1 MDDLIFNIF
10 PNEQYMDLTLYQYGW
25 ERCKPS
31 HSFGPVI
38 RNHYLFHYVFSG
50 KGLLYSTDSS
60 GLTHKYTISANHGF
74 LISPRQ
80 INTYVADEKN
90 PWEYAWIEFDGLK
103 AKECLD
109 NAGLTIDAPIYRTT
123 DKKSLP
129 LLETELM
136 TIAKSQNTQSSLY
149 QIGHLYLFLDLLV
162 KSSFSYNDL
171 SAGRVKDFYIREA
184 ITFIEQN
191 YMNSI
196 SIEDI
201 AQFCNLNRSYLGK
214 LFKET
219 VNKTPQQFLIY
230 YRMNQAAELLRF
242 SDMSINEIGKSV
254 GYQNQLHF
262 SRAFKNVYG
271 ESPSQ
276 WRKKNRRFGSNNLKK

>member
-1 MDDLIFNIF
+1 M
-10 PNEQYMDLTLYQYGW
+10 
-25 ERCKPS
+25 
-31 HSFGPVI
+31 
-38 RNHYLFHYVFSG
+38 
-50 KGLLYSTDSS
+50 
-60 GLTHKYTISANHGF
+60 
-74 LISPRQ
+74 
-80 INTYVADEKN
+80 
-90 PWEYAWIEFDGLK
+90 K

-171 SAGRVKDFYIREA
+171 SAGKVKDFYIREA

-262 SRAFKNVYG
+262 PVPLKMYMVSLPASG
-271 ESPSQ
+271 EKESQ
-276 WRKKNRRFGSNNLKK
+276 IWLK